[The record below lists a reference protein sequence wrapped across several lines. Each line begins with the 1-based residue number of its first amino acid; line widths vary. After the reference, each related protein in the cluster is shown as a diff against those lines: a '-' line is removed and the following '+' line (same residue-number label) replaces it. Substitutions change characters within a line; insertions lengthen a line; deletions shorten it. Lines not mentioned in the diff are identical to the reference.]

1 MLPDQIKKARSI
13 SGMTLKQLGDKVGIT
28 ESSMSRI
35 EKGDRTPDDVT
46 TQKIKQFLGLQ
57 EITLNHE
64 GAIVY
69 FPTPEQWEK
78 LQSEEKTPQLLIE
91 EFLNQRFYLEDY
103 LALRDALVDELQLMG
118 MQPQEPAK
126 NYVPFS
132 FPKGE
137 FKTATGGAIPVAIP
151 SKPKQPKQLDIYSI
165 VKTDKP
171 TKFLSLWISQIHNR
185 DELSQFLSDL
195 KKELNKGIK

>member
-1 MLPDQIKKARSI
+1 MFSEQIKKARFTTGMSMKELSNKIGI
-13 SGMTLKQLGDKVGIT
+13 S
-28 ESSMSRI
+28 ESAMSRY
-35 EKGDRTPDDVT
+35 ENGSRTPDDVT

-57 EITLNHE
+57 EIALTPE

-103 LALRDALVDELQLMG
+103 FSLRDALVEELQLIG
-118 MQPQEPAK
+118 MQPQETTRH
-126 NYVPFS
+126 YTPFS

-151 SKPKQPKQLDIYSI
+151 SKPKQPRQLDILAI

-171 TKFLSLWISQIHNR
+171 TKFLSLWVSQIHNR
-185 DELSQFLSDL
+185 DELNQFLDDL
-195 KKELNKGIK
+195 RKELVK

>member
-1 MLPDQIKKARSI
+1 MLPEQIKKARSV
-13 SGMTLKQLGDKVGIT
+13 SNMTLKQLGDKVGIT

-35 EKGDRTPDDVT
+35 EKGDRTPDSVT

-57 EITLNHE
+57 EIALNHE

-78 LQSEEKTPQLLIE
+78 LQSEERTPQLLIE

-103 LALRDALVDELQLMG
+103 FSLRDALVEELQLMG
-118 MQPQEPAK
+118 MQLQETTRH
-126 NYVPFS
+126 YTPFS

-137 FKTATGGAIPVAIP
+137 FKTATGGAIPVAIAH
-151 SKPKQPKQLDIYSI
+151 KPKQPRQLDIYSI

-171 TKFLSLWISQIHNR
+171 TKFLSLWVTQMHNR
-185 DELSQFLSDL
+185 DELDQFIEDL
-195 KKELNKGIK
+195 KKELNK

>member
-1 MLPDQIKKARSI
+1 MLSEQIKKARAK

-28 ESSMSRI
+28 ESSISRI

-57 EITLNHE
+57 EIALNNE

-103 LALRDALVDELQLMG
+103 LALRDLLVDELQLMG
-118 MQPQEPAK
+118 MQPQEAAK

-151 SKPKQPKQLDIYSI
+151 SKPKQPRLDIYSI

-171 TKFLSLWISQIHNR
+171 TKFLSLWVTQIHNR
-185 DELSQFLSDL
+185 DELNQFLDDL
-195 KKELNKGIK
+195 RKELNK

>member
-1 MLPDQIKKARSI
+1 MLPKQIKKARSK
-13 SGMTLKQLGDKVGIT
+13 SGMTLKQLADKVGIT

-35 EKGDRTPDDVT
+35 ESGSRTPDDVT

-57 EITLNHE
+57 EIALTPE
-64 GAIVY
+64 GSLVY

-78 LQSEEKTPQLLIE
+78 LESEEKTPQLLIE

-103 LALRDALVDELQLMG
+103 LALRDSLVDELQLMG
-118 MQPQEPAK
+118 VQPQEPAK

-151 SKPKQPKQLDIYSI
+151 SKPKQPRQLDIYSI

-171 TKFLSLWISQIHNR
+171 TKFLSLWVSQIHNR
-185 DELSQFLSDL
+185 DELDRFLNDL
-195 KKELNKGIK
+195 RKELNK

>member
-1 MLPDQIKKARSI
+1 MLSEQIKKARAK

-35 EKGDRTPDDVT
+35 EKGDRTPDNVT

-57 EITLNHE
+57 EIALNHE

-118 MQPQEPAK
+118 MQPQEAAK

-137 FKTATGGAIPVAIP
+137 FKTATGGAIPAAIP

-195 KKELNKGIK
+195 KKELNK

>member
-1 MLPDQIKKARSI
+1 MLPEQIKKARQV

-35 EKGDRTPDDVT
+35 ESGSRTPDDVT

-57 EITLNHE
+57 KIALTPE
-64 GAIVY
+64 GSLVY

-78 LQSEEKTPQLLIE
+78 LQSEEKTPQLIIE

-103 LALRDALVDELQLMG
+103 FALKDALVEGLQLMG
-118 MQPQEPAK
+118 MQPQETTRH
-126 NYVPFS
+126 YIPFS

-151 SKPKQPKQLDIYSI
+151 SKPKQPRQLDIYSI

-171 TKFLSLWISQIHNR
+171 TKFLSLWVSQIHNR
-185 DELSQFLSDL
+185 DELDQFLDNL
-195 KKELNKGIK
+195 RKEINK